1 MKIITVSGKARHG
14 KDFTAN
20 VIADILQ
27 GAGHKVLVTHY
38 ADLLKFICRSMF
50 GWNGEKD
57 EEGRHILQYVG
68 TDVVRKQNPN
78 FWVDYMISVLKLFEN
93 EWEYVIIP
101 DTRFPNEI
109 DRLCENFSNVYSI
122 KVIRPD
128 FDNGLT
134 EEAQAHPSEHA
145 LDDYKFD
152 YTLYNHGDRGYI
164 NSIKQTLINIVPSNM
179 RHGIGTGYW
188 DGYIQ
193 NSN

>member
-1 MKIITVSGKARHG
+1 MTIITVSGKARHG

-20 VIADILQ
+20 AIADILK
-27 GAGHKVLVTHY
+27 AHDKKVLITHY
-38 ADLLKFICRSMF
+38 ADLLKFICKNMF

-57 EEGRHILQYVG
+57 EEGRHLLQYVG

-93 EWEYVIIP
+93 EWDYVIIP

-109 DRLCENFSNVYSI
+109 EMLKKEFPKSVISV

-134 EEAQAHPSEHA
+134 AEAQTHPSEHA
-145 LDDYKFD
+145 LDDYIFD
-152 YTLYNHGDRGYI
+152 ETLLNYGDSKYL
-164 NSIKQTLINIVPSNM
+164 NDIKRLVDNRLFHIFTIIF
-179 RHGIGTGYW
+179 G
-188 DGYIQ
+188 DE
-193 NSN
+193 